1 MRKRAIH
8 QESRSIWVD
17 ENRHEQ
23 RVPLTPILEAIGPVV
38 YAIRTKDGRVKIGHT
53 SNLAR
58 RCKQVGSGMKSILGF
73 TPGTREDEGAIH
85 RRLDGLATEGREWY
99 PECDEVLAV
108 VNEMRA
114 ALGVG
119 ELDSLSA

>member
-1 MRKRAIH
+1 MKATITPR
-8 QESRSIWVD
+8 E
-17 ENRHEQ
+17 RHERWLDQ
-23 RVPLTPILEAIGPVV
+23 QNFESPPVRDEMIAAIGPVV
-38 YAIRTKDGRVKIGHT
+38 YAIRAKSGHVKIGHT

-58 RCKQVGSGMKSILGF
+58 RCKQVGRGRKSILGF
-73 TPGTREDEGAIH
+73 APGTREDEDAIH

-99 PECDEVLAV
+99 PDCDEVLAV

-114 ALGVG
+114 ALGVE